1 MIYEFFSDKTSG
13 ILTNCLSSLANM
25 PSLMMLEYSVLEY
38 HIIYSLLLQNSIRED
53 NVKSFLFGFEGNM
66 FKLYLSPSDNISLS
80 FEDNV
85 MPHTGSFHHFRLY
98 YTGSSLNNKK
108 VDEVKQLLISI
119 VREHNLNKIIN

>member
-13 ILTNCLSSLANM
+13 ILTNCLSSLADM

-38 HIIYSLLLQNSIRED
+38 HTIYIRED
-53 NVKSFLFGFEGNM
+53 NVKRFLFGFEGNM
-66 FKLYLSPSDNISLS
+66 FKLYLSPSDTVSLS

-85 MPHTGSFHHFRLY
+85 MPHTGAFHHFRLY

-108 VDEVKQLLISI
+108 VDEIKQLLISI

>member
-1 MIYEFFSDKTSG
+1 MIYEFFTDKTSG

-80 FEDNV
+80 FEGNTI
-85 MPHTGSFHHFRLY
+85 PHTGEFHHFRLY

>member
-38 HIIYSLLLQNSIRED
+38 HTIYIRED

-85 MPHTGSFHHFRLY
+85 MPHTGEFHHFRLY
-98 YTGSSLNNKK
+98 YTGNSTNNKK

>member
-38 HIIYSLLLQNSIRED
+38 HTIYIRED

-66 FKLYLSPSDNISLS
+66 FKLYLSPSDTVSLS

-85 MPHTGSFHHFRLY
+85 MPHTGEFHHFRLY

>member
-25 PSLMMLEYSVLEY
+25 PSLKMLEYSVLEY
-38 HIIYSLLLQNSIRED
+38 HTIYMRQGSTSRED
-53 NVKSFLFGFEGNM
+53 NVKRFLFGFEGNT
-66 FKLYLSPSDNISLS
+66 FKLYITPTDTISLS

-108 VDEVKQLLISI
+108 VDEIKQSLISI